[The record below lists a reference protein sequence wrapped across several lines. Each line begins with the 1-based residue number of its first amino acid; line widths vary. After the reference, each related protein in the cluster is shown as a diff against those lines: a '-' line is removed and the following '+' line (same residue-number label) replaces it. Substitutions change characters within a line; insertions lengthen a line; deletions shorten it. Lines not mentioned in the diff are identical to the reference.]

1 MKKIIIATD
10 GSSHAQEAVAF
21 GLELAS
27 EQEAEVTFVH
37 VLPPDEFFVAGRLGP
52 AIPIQHREPMDESEA
67 ALNEAGEAAEK
78 AGVSYKLERISGTPV
93 EAIIALADEQDADL
107 IVTGSHGRGA
117 IGSTLLGSVST
128 ELVKRAKRP
137 VLVVKTA
144 PAKVPA

>member
-37 VLPPDEFFVAGRLGP
+37 VLPPDEFAAGRLGP

-67 ALNEAGEAAEK
+67 ALKDAAEAAEK

-117 IGSTLLGSVST
+117 IGSALLGSVST
-128 ELVKRAKRP
+128 QLVKHAKRP
-137 VLVVKTA
+137 VLVVKTT
-144 PAKVPA
+144 PANVPA